1 MGLIAFLKEKFSK
14 KDKKVDKYQE
24 GLAKSRKNFSSKL
37 NSLSE
42 RYKSV
47 NQDYFDEL
55 EQILIESDAGI
66 SFTLNVIEE
75 VLNQSKKEHITD
87 PKKINEILVDKMF
100 VGYAEKGDIQN
111 DVVFRKDGPT
121 VLLVVGVNGV
131 GKTTTIA
138 KLAYRYLNQG
148 KKVLLV
154 AADTFRAGA
163 VEQLMAWAER
173 LKINIVT
180 GKPESDPA
188 SVAYDGMKKAK
199 EGNIDLVIVDTA
211 GRLQT
216 KNNLM
221 MELAKIKRV
230 MSKEIPDA
238 PHETFLI
245 IDATTG
251 QNGVVQAK
259 AFKEVTDLTG
269 IVITKMDGTSKGGI
283 ILAIR
288 DELGIPVRFIGL
300 GEKMDD
306 LEEFDLDKYLY
317 GLCVEN
323 E

>member
-111 DVVFRKDGPT
+111 DVVFKKDGPT

-163 VEQLMAWAER
+163 VEQLTTWAER

-199 EGNIDLVIVDTA
+199 EDNIDLVIVDTA

-230 MSKEIPDA
+230 MSKEIPEA

-245 IDATTG
+245 I
-251 QNGVVQAK
+251 
-259 AFKEVTDLTG
+259 LSRCG
-269 IVITKMDGTSKGGI
+269 IND
-283 ILAIR
+283 
-288 DELGIPVRFIGL
+288 
-300 GEKMDD
+300 
-306 LEEFDLDKYLY
+306 
-317 GLCVEN
+317 
-323 E
+323 